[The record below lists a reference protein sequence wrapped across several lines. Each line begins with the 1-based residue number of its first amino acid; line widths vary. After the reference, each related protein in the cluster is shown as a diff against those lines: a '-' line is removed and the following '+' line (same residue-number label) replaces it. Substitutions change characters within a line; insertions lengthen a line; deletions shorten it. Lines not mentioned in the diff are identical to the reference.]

1 MAEKQLNAGDQMS
14 RKKEKYNKPLPISI
28 YWRLLKYVK
37 PYKWRL
43 TLGILAGLVAS
54 GSMFGG
60 IMVLPQLVK
69 GVNVVSPET
78 MEQNRRTAVKIIRK
92 LDEVPKQN
100 YEAREN
106 AVEAVLNEPSGRGVL
121 EHNIDKT
128 EKKLRKFLPA
138 SWDVHA
144 VYDRGTVV
152 LRMFG
157 KNVIGIPAET
167 RTGKMTWQFFA
178 LFAFFF
184 VVLWAIR
191 NLFIF
196 INHYYMRWVGIRV
209 VTDLRLA
216 AFRKLMDQ
224 SLSFFGRIDIGQMI
238 SRTTNDTTVMETAVA
253 NSIADATR
261 CPMEIATCVIAVCI
275 ASSRFNNWMLPLV
288 LMLGLP
294 LCMVPLVLIS
304 RRIRNIFR
312 RAFEQI
318 AVVVQRMH
326 EVLSGIVVVKAYH
339 AEERE
344 IANFGQV
351 NRKYFKTLV
360 KALKSQLFMQPLM
373 ETVAVTA
380 TLVFLVYSYSQEVT
394 LGELVQLLAPIFL
407 AYQPIKQLAKV
418 FSNVQ
423 RSMAAA
429 DRYFE
434 LLDMHTAL
442 KEKPDAF
449 ELASFND
456 RIQLDNVTFA
466 YGDRTILDGI
476 SLTIPKG
483 HMVAVVGSTGSG
495 KTTIANLIAR
505 FYDVNSGRVLIDGH
519 DVRDISIDSLRRQ
532 IGIVSQTPILFND
545 TIASNIA
552 YGVPD
557 APREAIIEAAK
568 LVNAHEFITD
578 GRHPEGYDTVVGE
591 KGFRLSGGE
600 QQRVTIARAVLR
612 NPSILILD
620 EATSA
625 LDTATERQ
633 VQEALSRAMKNRT
646 VFAIAHRLST
656 IKNADLIIVLDHGHI
671 IESGTH
677 EELLA
682 KGGKYRE
689 LYDTQFSKD
698 L

>member
-1 MAEKQLNAGDQMS
+1 MS
-14 RKKEKYNKPLPISI
+14 RKKEKYTKPLPISI

-43 TLGILAGLVAS
+43 TIGILAGLLAS

-121 EHNIDKT
+121 EHNVDKT
-128 EKKLRKFLPA
+128 EKKLQKFLPA
-138 SWDVHA
+138 SWNIHV
-144 VYDRGTVV
+144 VYDQGTVV
-152 LRMFG
+152 LQMFG

-216 AFRKLMDQ
+216 AFRTLMDQ

-275 ASSRFNNWMLPLV
+275 ASSRFNNWMLPLI

-339 AEERE
+339 AEARE
-344 IANFGQV
+344 IDKFGQV

-394 LGELVQLLAPIFL
+394 LGDLVQLLAPIFL

-442 KEKPDAF
+442 VEKPDAV

-456 RIQLDNVTFA
+456 RIQLENVTFA

-591 KGFRLSGGE
+591 KGFKLSGGE

-656 IKNADLIIVLDHGHI
+656 IKNANLIIVLDHGHI

-698 L
+698 I

>member
-1 MAEKQLNAGDQMS
+1 MS
-14 RKKEKYNKPLPISI
+14 RKKEKNQKPLSISI
-28 YWRLLKYVK
+28 YWRLLTYVK

-43 TLGILAGLVAS
+43 TIGILAGFLAS

-60 IMVLPQLVK
+60 IMMLPQLLK
-69 GVNVVSPET
+69 GVNAASSET
-78 MEQNRRTAVKIIRK
+78 VEQNRRTAVKIVSGLEQVRNPQ
-92 LDEVPKQN
+92 E
-100 YEAREN
+100 REK
-106 AVEAVLNEPSGRGVL
+106 AVEKILNEPSERGVL

-128 EKKLRKFLPA
+128 EKKLKKIFPA
-138 SWDVHA
+138 SWNIHVR
-144 VYDRGTVV
+144 YDQG
-152 LRMFG
+152 
-157 KNVIGIPAET
+157 NVILTVFGAAVFRLPAET
-167 RTGKMTWQFFA
+167 PAGKMTWQFFA

-184 VVLWAIR
+184 VLLWAAR

-216 AFRKLMDQ
+216 AFKTLMNQ
-224 SLSFFGRIDIGQMI
+224 SLCFFGRIDIGQMI

-261 CPMEIATCVIAVCI
+261 CPIEILTCVIAVFI
-275 ASSRFNNWMLPLV
+275 ASANFNNWMLPVIL
-288 LMLGLP
+288 LFGLP

-312 RAFEQI
+312 HAFEQI

-326 EVLSGIVVVKAYH
+326 EVLSGIIVVKAYH

-351 NRKYFKTLV
+351 NRKYFKTLI
-360 KALKSQLFMQPLM
+360 KALKQQLFMQPLM

-394 LGELVQLLAPIFL
+394 LTQLVQLLAPIFM

-434 LLDMHTAL
+434 LLDMNTSL
-442 KEKPDAF
+442 VEKPDAL
-449 ELASFND
+449 ELAEFKDS
-456 RIQLDNVTFA
+456 IQLENVTFA
-466 YGDRTILDGI
+466 YGERKILDQV

-505 FYDVNSGRVLIDGH
+505 FYDVNDGSVKIDGH

-532 IGIVSQTPILFND
+532 IGIVSQQPILFND
-545 TIASNIA
+545 TIANNIA

-557 APREAIIEAAK
+557 ASRDKIIEAAK

-578 GRHPEGYDTVVGE
+578 GRHPDGYDTVVGE

-600 QQRVTIARAVLR
+600 QQRVTIARAILR

-633 VQEALSRAMKNRT
+633 VQDALSKAMKNRT

-656 IKNADLIIVLDHGHI
+656 IKNANLIIVLEHGRI

-677 EELLA
+677 DELLA

-698 L
+698 V

>member
-1 MAEKQLNAGDQMS
+1 MS
-14 RKKEKYNKPLPISI
+14 RKKEKYTKPLPISI

-43 TLGILAGLVAS
+43 TIGILAGLLAS

-121 EHNIDKT
+121 EHNVDKT
-128 EKKLRKFLPA
+128 EKKLQKFLPA
-138 SWDVHA
+138 SWNIHVI
-144 VYDRGTVV
+144 YDQGTVV
-152 LRMFG
+152 LQMFG

-216 AFRKLMDQ
+216 AFRTLMDQ

-275 ASSRFNNWMLPLV
+275 ASSRFNNWMLPLI

-394 LGELVQLLAPIFL
+394 LGDLVQLLAPIFL

-442 KEKPDAF
+442 VEKPDAF

-456 RIQLDNVTFA
+456 RIQLENVTFA

-591 KGFRLSGGE
+591 KGFKLSGGE

-656 IKNADLIIVLDHGHI
+656 IKNANLIIVLDHGHI

-698 L
+698 I

>member
-1 MAEKQLNAGDQMS
+1 MS
-14 RKKEKYNKPLPISI
+14 RKEKNQKPLSLSV

-43 TLGILAGLVAS
+43 TIGILAGVVAS

-60 IMVLPQLVK
+60 IMMMPQLIK
-69 GVNVVSPET
+69 GVNAVSPET
-78 MEQNRRTAVKIIRK
+78 VEQNRQIAAKIVQKLETVRSNQFQERETAV
-92 LDEVPKQN
+92 ES
-100 YEAREN
+100 
-106 AVEAVLNEPSGRGVL
+106 VLNEPAERGVL
-121 EHNIDKT
+121 EHNIEKT
-128 EKKLRKFLPA
+128 EKKLQRYLPE
-138 SWDVHA
+138 SWKVH
-144 VYDRGTVV
+144 VLYEKGRVV
-152 LRMFG
+152 LQMFG
-157 KNVIGIPAET
+157 WTVFRIPAET
-167 RTGKMTWQFFA
+167 QTGKMTWQFFA

-184 VVLWAIR
+184 VLLWAIR

-209 VTDLRLA
+209 VTDLRQA
-216 AFRKLMDQ
+216 AFKTLMNQ
-224 SLSFFGRIDIGQMI
+224 SLRFFGKIDIGQMI

-261 CPMEIATCVIAVCI
+261 CPLEIATCVIAVLI
-275 ASSRFNNWMLPLV
+275 ASAKFNNWMLPLI
-288 LMLGLP
+288 LLLGLP
-294 LCMVPLVLIS
+294 LCMVPLILIS
-304 RRIRNIFR
+304 RKIRNIFR
-312 RAFEQI
+312 NAFEQI

-344 IANFGQV
+344 IVNFGLV

-360 KALKSQLFMQPLM
+360 RALKQQLFMQPLM

-394 LGELVQLLAPIFL
+394 LSELVQLLAPIFL
-407 AYQPIKQLAKV
+407 AYQPIKALAKV

-434 LLDMHTAL
+434 LLDVNTAL
-442 KEKPDAF
+442 AEEPGAF
-449 ELASFND
+449 ELTEFKD
-456 RIQLDNVTFA
+456 RIQLDHVTFA
-466 YGDRTILDGI
+466 YGAQKILDQVD
-476 SLTIPKG
+476 LVIPKG
-483 HMVAVVGSTGSG
+483 HMVAVVGATGSG

-505 FYDVNSGRVLIDGH
+505 FYDVNQGRVLIDGH
-519 DVRDISIDSLRRQ
+519 DVRDISIDSLRHQ
-532 IGIVSQTPILFND
+532 IGIVSQQPILFND
-545 TIASNIA
+545 TIANNIA
-552 YGVPD
+552 YGVPG
-557 APREAIIEAAK
+557 ASREQIIEAAK
-568 LVNAHEFITD
+568 LANAHDFITS

-600 QQRVTIARAVLR
+600 QQRVTIARAILR
-612 NPSILILD
+612 NPAILILD

-625 LDTATERQ
+625 LDTATERL
-633 VQEALSRAMKNRT
+633 VQDALSKAMKNRT

-656 IKNADLIIVLDHGHI
+656 IKNANRIIVLEHGRI

-677 EELLA
+677 EELLRQ
-682 KGGKYRE
+682 GGKYRE
-689 LYDTQFSKD
+689 LYDTQFSKEMS
-698 L
+698 

>member
-1 MAEKQLNAGDQMS
+1 MS
-14 RKKEKYNKPLPISI
+14 HRKKQKDKKPLPMSI
-28 YWRLLKYVK
+28 YWRLLTYVK
-37 PYKWRL
+37 PYKWQL
-43 TLGILAGLVAS
+43 TIGILAGVVAS

-60 IMVLPQLVK
+60 IMMLPGLLK
-69 GVNVVSPET
+69 GANVAAPET
-78 MEQNRRTAVKIIRK
+78 VEQNRQTAVRIVAG
-92 LDEVPKQN
+92 LDKVKTGPK
-100 YEAREN
+100 ERERT
-106 AVEAVLNEPSGRGVL
+106 VENILNEPSERGML

-128 EKKLRKFLPA
+128 EKKLKKFFPA
-138 SWDVHA
+138 SWNIHVL
-144 VYDRGTVV
+144 YDRGDVI
-152 LRMFG
+152 LNMFG
-157 KNVIGIPAET
+157 SRIFRIPAET
-167 RTGKMTWQFFA
+167 PAGKMTWQFFA

-184 VVLWAIR
+184 VLLWAIR

-196 INHYYMRWVGIRV
+196 INHYYMRGVGIRV
-209 VTDLRLA
+209 VTDLRQA
-216 AFRKLMDQ
+216 AFKSLMNQ
-224 SLSFFGRIDIGQMI
+224 SLCFFGRIDIGQMI

-261 CPMEIATCVIAVCI
+261 CPLEILTCVIAVFM
-275 ASSRFNNWMLPLV
+275 ASAKFNNWMLPVIL
-288 LMLGLP
+288 LLGLP

-351 NRKYFKTLV
+351 NRKYFKTLI
-360 KALKSQLFMQPLM
+360 KALKQQLFMQPLM
-373 ETVAVTA
+373 ETVAVAA
-380 TLVFLVYSYSQEVT
+380 TLVFLVYSYSQEVSLT
-394 LGELVQLLAPIFL
+394 QLVQLLAPIFL

-434 LLDMHTAL
+434 LLDVNTAL
-442 KEKPDAF
+442 IEKPDAV
-449 ELASFND
+449 ELGDFKDS
-456 RIQLDNVTFA
+456 IQLDNVTFA
-466 YGDRTILDGI
+466 YGERKILDQVN
-476 SLTIPKG
+476 LTIPKG
-483 HMVAVVGSTGSG
+483 HMVAVVGATGSG

-505 FYDVNSGRVLIDGH
+505 FYDVNDGSVKIDGH
-519 DVRDISIDSLRRQ
+519 DVRDISIESLRRQ
-532 IGIVSQTPILFND
+532 IGIVSQQPILFND
-545 TIASNIA
+545 TIANNIA

-557 APREAIIEAAK
+557 ASREQIIEAAK

-600 QQRVTIARAVLR
+600 QQRVTIARAILR

-625 LDTATERQ
+625 LDTATERL
-633 VQEALSRAMKNRT
+633 VQDALSKAMKNRT

-656 IKNADLIIVLDHGHI
+656 IKNANLIIVLEHGRI

-677 EELLA
+677 DELLA

-698 L
+698 A

>member
-1 MAEKQLNAGDQMS
+1 MS
-14 RKKEKYNKPLPISI
+14 RKKEKYTKPLPISI
-28 YWRLLKYVK
+28 YWRLLNYVK

-43 TLGILAGLVAS
+43 TIGILAGLVAS

-128 EKKLRKFLPA
+128 EKKLQKFLPA
-138 SWDVHA
+138 SWNIHV
-144 VYDRGTVV
+144 VYDQGTVV
-152 LRMFG
+152 LQMFG

-216 AFRKLMDQ
+216 AFRTLMDQ

-261 CPMEIATCVIAVCI
+261 CPMEIATCVIAICI
-275 ASSRFNNWMLPLV
+275 ASSRFNNWMLPLI

-294 LCMVPLVLIS
+294 LCLVPLVLIS

-339 AEERE
+339 AEDRE
-344 IANFGQV
+344 IEKFGQV

-394 LGELVQLLAPIFL
+394 LGDLVQLLAPIFL

-442 KEKPDAF
+442 VEKPDAY

-456 RIQLDNVTFA
+456 RIQLENVTFA

-519 DVRDISIDSLRRQ
+519 DVRDISVDSLRRQ

-591 KGFRLSGGE
+591 KGFKLSGGE

-656 IKNADLIIVLDHGHI
+656 IKNANLIIVLDHGHI

-698 L
+698 I

>member
-1 MAEKQLNAGDQMS
+1 
-14 RKKEKYNKPLPISI
+14 
-28 YWRLLKYVK
+28 
-37 PYKWRL
+37 
-43 TLGILAGLVAS
+43 
-54 GSMFGG
+54 
-60 IMVLPQLVK
+60 
-69 GVNVVSPET
+69 
-78 MEQNRRTAVKIIRK
+78 
-92 LDEVPKQN
+92 
-100 YEAREN
+100 
-106 AVEAVLNEPSGRGVL
+106 
-121 EHNIDKT
+121 
-128 EKKLRKFLPA
+128 
-138 SWDVHA
+138 
-144 VYDRGTVV
+144 
-152 LRMFG
+152 
-157 KNVIGIPAET
+157 
-167 RTGKMTWQFFA
+167 
-178 LFAFFF
+178 
-184 VVLWAIR
+184 
-191 NLFIF
+191 
-196 INHYYMRWVGIRV
+196 
-209 VTDLRLA
+209 
-216 AFRKLMDQ
+216 
-224 SLSFFGRIDIGQMI
+224 
-238 SRTTNDTTVMETAVA
+238 
-253 NSIADATR
+253 
-261 CPMEIATCVIAVCI
+261 
-275 ASSRFNNWMLPLV
+275 
-288 LMLGLP
+288 
-294 LCMVPLVLIS
+294 
-304 RRIRNIFR
+304 
-312 RAFEQI
+312 
-318 AVVVQRMH
+318 
-326 EVLSGIVVVKAYH
+326 
-339 AEERE
+339 RE

-394 LGELVQLLAPIFL
+394 LGDLVQLLAPIFL

-442 KEKPDAF
+442 VEKPDAY

-456 RIQLDNVTFA
+456 RIQLENVTFA

-591 KGFRLSGGE
+591 KGFKLSGGE

-625 LDTATERQ
+625 LDTATERL

-656 IKNADLIIVLDHGHI
+656 IKNANLIIVLDHGHI

-698 L
+698 I

>member
-1 MAEKQLNAGDQMS
+1 MS
-14 RKKEKYNKPLPISI
+14 RKHEKIKKKLPMSI

-43 TLGILAGLVAS
+43 AIGILAGLVAS

-60 IMVLPQLVK
+60 IMVIPQLVK
-69 GVNVVSPET
+69 GVNVASPET
-78 MEQNRRTAVKIIRK
+78 VEQNRQTAAEIVKT
-92 LDEVPKQN
+92 LDAVPAGN
-100 YEAREN
+100 HESREK
-106 AVEAVLNEPSGRGVL
+106 AVETVLNRPAQQGVL
-121 EHNIDKT
+121 EHNVEKT
-128 EKKLRKFLPA
+128 EKKLRKIFPA
-138 SWDVHA
+138 SWKIHVR
-144 VYDRGTVV
+144 YDEGRVV
-152 LRMFG
+152 LEVFG
-157 KNVIGIPAET
+157 RTVFRIPAET

-178 LFAFFF
+178 LFALIF
-184 VVLWAIR
+184 VLLWAIR

-209 VTDLRLA
+209 VTDLRMA
-216 AFRKLMDQ
+216 AFKNLMDQ

-261 CPMEIATCVIAVCI
+261 CPMEIITCVVAVFL
-275 ASSRFNNWMLPLV
+275 ASAKFNNWMLPLI
-288 LMLGLP
+288 LLFGLP

-312 RAFEQI
+312 HAFEQI

-326 EVLSGIVVVKAYH
+326 EVLSGITVVKAYH
-339 AEERE
+339 AEELE
-344 IANFGQV
+344 TASFALV

-360 KALKSQLFMQPLM
+360 KALKNQLFMQPLM

-394 LGELVQLLAPIFL
+394 LAELVQLLAPIFL

-434 LLDMHTAL
+434 LLDMHTSL
-442 KEKPDAF
+442 VERENTVDLNGF
-449 ELASFND
+449 TDSIRLE
-456 RIQLDNVTFA
+456 NVSFA
-466 YGDRTILDGI
+466 YGERKILDGI
-476 SLTIPKG
+476 DLTIPKG
-483 HMVAVVGSTGSG
+483 HMVAVVGATGSG
-495 KTTIANLIAR
+495 KTTIAHLIAR
-505 FYDVNSGRVLIDGH
+505 FYDVNEGRVLIDGH
-519 DVRDISIDSLRRQ
+519 DVRDISVDSLRKQ
-532 IGIVSQTPILFND
+532 IGIVSQQPILFND
-545 TIASNIA
+545 TIANNIA
-552 YGVPD
+552 YGMPS
-557 APREAIIEAAK
+557 ASREQIVEAAK

-600 QQRVTIARAVLR
+600 QQRVTIARAILR
-612 NPSILILD
+612 NPAILILD

-633 VQEALSRAMKNRT
+633 VQDALAKAMKNRT

-656 IKNADLIIVLDHGHI
+656 IKNANLIIVLDHGRI

-677 EELLA
+677 TELLA

-698 L
+698 VD

>member
-1 MAEKQLNAGDQMS
+1 MS
-14 RKKEKYNKPLPISI
+14 HRKKQKDKKPLPMSI
-28 YWRLLKYVK
+28 YWRLLTYVK
-37 PYKWRL
+37 PYKWQL
-43 TLGILAGLVAS
+43 TIGILAGVVAS

-60 IMVLPQLVK
+60 IMMLPGLLK
-69 GVNVVSPET
+69 GANVAAPET
-78 MEQNRRTAVKIIRK
+78 VEQNRQTAVRIVAG
-92 LDEVPKQN
+92 LDKVKTGPK
-100 YEAREN
+100 ERERT
-106 AVEAVLNEPSGRGVL
+106 VENILNEPSERGML

-128 EKKLRKFLPA
+128 EKKLKKFFPA
-138 SWDVHA
+138 SWNIHVL
-144 VYDRGTVV
+144 YDRGDVI
-152 LRMFG
+152 LNMFG
-157 KNVIGIPAET
+157 SRIFRIPAET
-167 RTGKMTWQFFA
+167 PAGKMTWQFFA

-184 VVLWAIR
+184 VLLWAIR

-209 VTDLRLA
+209 VTDLRQA
-216 AFRKLMDQ
+216 AFKSLMNQ
-224 SLSFFGRIDIGQMI
+224 SLCFFGRIDIGQMI

-261 CPMEIATCVIAVCI
+261 CPLEILTCVIAVFM
-275 ASSRFNNWMLPLV
+275 ASAKFNNWMLPVIL
-288 LMLGLP
+288 LLGLP

-351 NRKYFKTLV
+351 NRKYFKTLI
-360 KALKSQLFMQPLM
+360 KALKQQLFMQPLM
-373 ETVAVTA
+373 ETVAVAA
-380 TLVFLVYSYSQEVT
+380 TLVFLVYSYSQEVSLT
-394 LGELVQLLAPIFL
+394 QLVQLLAPIFL

-434 LLDMHTAL
+434 LLDVNTAL
-442 KEKPDAF
+442 IEKPDAV
-449 ELASFND
+449 ELGDFKDS
-456 RIQLDNVTFA
+456 IQLDNVTFA
-466 YGDRTILDGI
+466 YGERKILDQVN
-476 SLTIPKG
+476 LTIPKG
-483 HMVAVVGSTGSG
+483 HMVAVVGATGSG

-505 FYDVNSGRVLIDGH
+505 FYDVNDGSVKIDGH
-519 DVRDISIDSLRRQ
+519 DVRDISIESLRRQ
-532 IGIVSQTPILFND
+532 IGIVSQQPILFND
-545 TIASNIA
+545 TIANNIA

-557 APREAIIEAAK
+557 ASREQIIEAAK

-600 QQRVTIARAVLR
+600 QQRVTIARAILR

-625 LDTATERQ
+625 LDTATERL
-633 VQEALSRAMKNRT
+633 VQDALSKAMKNRT

-656 IKNADLIIVLDHGHI
+656 IKNANLIIVLEHGRI

-677 EELLA
+677 DELLA

-698 L
+698 A

>member
-1 MAEKQLNAGDQMS
+1 MS
-14 RKKEKYNKPLPISI
+14 RKKEKYTKPLPISI

-43 TLGILAGLVAS
+43 MIGILAGLVAS

-128 EKKLRKFLPA
+128 EKKLQKFLPA
-138 SWDVHA
+138 SWNIHV
-144 VYDRGTVV
+144 VYDQGTV
-152 LRMFG
+152 LLQMFG
-157 KNVIGIPAET
+157 KNVIGIPSET

-216 AFRKLMDQ
+216 AFRTLMDQ

-261 CPMEIATCVIAVCI
+261 CPIEILTCVIAVFI
-275 ASSRFNNWMLPLV
+275 ASANFNNWMLPVIL
-288 LMLGLP
+288 LFGLP

-312 RAFEQI
+312 HAFEQI

-326 EVLSGIVVVKAYH
+326 EVLSGIIVVKAYH

-351 NRKYFKTLV
+351 NRKYFKTLI
-360 KALKSQLFMQPLM
+360 KALKQQLFMQPLM

-394 LGELVQLLAPIFL
+394 LTQLVQLLAPIFL

-434 LLDMHTAL
+434 LLDMNTAL
-442 KEKPDAF
+442 VEKPDAL
-449 ELASFND
+449 ELADFKD
-456 RIQLDNVTFA
+456 TIQLDNVTFA
-466 YGDRTILDGI
+466 YGNRKILDQVN
-476 SLTIPKG
+476 LTIPKG

-505 FYDVNSGRVLIDGH
+505 FYDVNDGSVKIDGH

-532 IGIVSQTPILFND
+532 IGIVSQQPILFND
-545 TIASNIA
+545 TIANNIA

-557 APREAIIEAAK
+557 ASRDDIIEAAK

-600 QQRVTIARAVLR
+600 QQRVTIARAILR

-633 VQEALSRAMKNRT
+633 VQDALSKAMKNRT

-656 IKNADLIIVLDHGHI
+656 IKNANLIIVLEHGRI

-677 EELLA
+677 NELLA

-698 L
+698 V

>member
-1 MAEKQLNAGDQMS
+1 MS
-14 RKKEKYNKPLPISI
+14 RKKEKYTKPLPLSI

-43 TLGILAGLVAS
+43 TIGILAGLIAS

-78 MEQNRRTAVKIIRK
+78 MEQNRQTAARIIRK
-92 LDEVPKQN
+92 LDEAPKQD

-106 AVEAVLNEPSGRGVL
+106 AVEAVLNEPSQRGVL

-128 EKKLRKFLPA
+128 EKKLKKFFPA
-138 SWDVHA
+138 SWNIHV
-144 VYDRGTVV
+144 VYDQGTVV
-152 LRMFG
+152 LQMFG
-157 KNVIGIPAET
+157 SNVLGIPAET

-216 AFRKLMDQ
+216 AFRTLMDQ

-275 ASSRFNNWMLPLV
+275 ASSRFNNWMLPLI

-312 RAFEQI
+312 HAFEQI

-339 AEERE
+339 AEVRE
-344 IANFGQV
+344 IDKFGQV

-360 KALKSQLFMQPLM
+360 KALKNQLFMQPLM

-394 LGELVQLLAPIFL
+394 LAELVQLLAPIFL

-434 LLDMHTAL
+434 LLDMHSAL
-442 KEKPDAF
+442 VEKPDAV
-449 ELASFND
+449 ELTSFND
-456 RIQLDNVTFA
+456 RIQLEKVTFA

-476 SLTIPKG
+476 DLTIPKG

-519 DVRDISIDSLRRQ
+519 DVRDITIDSLRKQ

-545 TIASNIA
+545 TIAHNIA

-557 APREAIIEAAK
+557 APRCAPRG
-568 LVNAHEFITD
+568 D
-578 GRHPEGYDTVVGE
+578 
-591 KGFRLSGGE
+591 
-600 QQRVTIARAVLR
+600 
-612 NPSILILD
+612 
-620 EATSA
+620 
-625 LDTATERQ
+625 
-633 VQEALSRAMKNRT
+633 
-646 VFAIAHRLST
+646 HRSSQT
-656 IKNADLIIVLDHGHI
+656 GQCA
-671 IESGTH
+671 
-677 EELLA
+677 
-682 KGGKYRE
+682 
-689 LYDTQFSKD
+689 
-698 L
+698 

>member
-1 MAEKQLNAGDQMS
+1 M
-14 RKKEKYNKPLPISI
+14 SI

-43 TLGILAGLVAS
+43 AIGILAGLVAS

-60 IMVLPQLVK
+60 IMVIPQLVK
-69 GVNVVSPET
+69 GVNAVSPET
-78 MEQNRRTAVKIIRK
+78 VEQNRQTAAEIVKS
-92 LDEVPKQN
+92 LDAVPAGN
-100 YEAREN
+100 HESREK
-106 AVEAVLNEPSGRGVL
+106 AVETVLNRPAEQGVL
-121 EHNIDKT
+121 EHNVEKT
-128 EKKLRKFLPA
+128 EKKLRKIVPA
-138 SWDVHA
+138 SWKIHVR
-144 VYDRGTVV
+144 YDEGRVV
-152 LRMFG
+152 LEVFG
-157 KNVIGIPAET
+157 RTVFRIPAET

-178 LFAFFF
+178 LFALIF
-184 VVLWAIR
+184 VLLWAIR

-209 VTDLRLA
+209 VTDLRMA
-216 AFRKLMDQ
+216 AFKNLMDQ

-261 CPMEIATCVIAVCI
+261 CPMEIITCVVAVFL
-275 ASSRFNNWMLPLV
+275 ASAKFNNWLLPLI
-288 LMLGLP
+288 LLFGLP

-312 RAFEQI
+312 HAFEQI

-326 EVLSGIVVVKAYH
+326 EVLSGITVVKAYH
-339 AEERE
+339 AEKLET
-344 IANFGQV
+344 ANFAQV

-360 KALKSQLFMQPLM
+360 KALKNQLFMQPLM

-394 LGELVQLLAPIFL
+394 LAELVQLLAPIFL

-434 LLDMHTAL
+434 LLDMHTSL
-442 KEKPDAF
+442 VERENTVDLNGF
-449 ELASFND
+449 TDSIRLE
-456 RIQLDNVTFA
+456 NVSFA
-466 YGDRTILDGI
+466 YGERKILDGI
-476 SLTIPKG
+476 DLTIPKG
-483 HMVAVVGSTGSG
+483 HMVAVVGATGSG
-495 KTTIANLIAR
+495 KTTIAHLIAR
-505 FYDVNSGRVLIDGH
+505 FYDVDEGRVLIDGH
-519 DVRDISIDSLRRQ
+519 DVRDISVDSLRRQ
-532 IGIVSQTPILFND
+532 IGIVSQQPILFND
-545 TIASNIA
+545 TIANNIA
-552 YGVPD
+552 YGMPS
-557 APREAIIEAAK
+557 ASREQIVEAAK

-600 QQRVTIARAVLR
+600 QQRVTIARAILR

-633 VQEALSRAMKNRT
+633 VQDALAKAMKNRT

-656 IKNADLIIVLDHGHI
+656 IKNANLIIVLDHGRI

-677 EELLA
+677 SELLA

-698 L
+698 AD

>member
-1 MAEKQLNAGDQMS
+1 MS
-14 RKKEKYNKPLPISI
+14 RKKEKYTKPLPISI
-28 YWRLLKYVK
+28 YWRLLNYVK

-43 TLGILAGLVAS
+43 TIGILAGLVAS

-128 EKKLRKFLPA
+128 EKKLQKFLPA
-138 SWDVHA
+138 SWNIHV
-144 VYDRGTVV
+144 VYDQGTV
-152 LRMFG
+152 LLQMFG
-157 KNVIGIPAET
+157 KNVIGIPSET

-216 AFRKLMDQ
+216 AFRTLMDQ

-275 ASSRFNNWMLPLV
+275 ASSRFNNWMLPLI

-344 IANFGQV
+344 IEKFGQV

-394 LGELVQLLAPIFL
+394 LGDLVQLLAPIFL

-434 LLDMHTAL
+434 LLDMHTSL
-442 KEKPDAF
+442 VEKPDAF
-449 ELASFND
+449 ELSAFND
-456 RIQLDNVTFA
+456 RIQLENVTFA

-519 DVRDISIDSLRRQ
+519 DVRDISVDSLRRQ

-545 TIASNIA
+545 TIANNIA

-591 KGFRLSGGE
+591 KGFKLSGGE

-633 VQEALSRAMKNRT
+633 VQEALARAMKNRT

-656 IKNADLIIVLDHGHI
+656 IKNANLIIVLDHGHI

-698 L
+698 I

>member
-1 MAEKQLNAGDQMS
+1 MS
-14 RKKEKYNKPLPISI
+14 RKKEKYTKPLPISI

-43 TLGILAGLVAS
+43 MIGILAGLVAS

-128 EKKLRKFLPA
+128 EKKLQKFLPA
-138 SWDVHA
+138 SWNIHV
-144 VYDRGTVV
+144 VYDQGTVV
-152 LRMFG
+152 LQMFG

-216 AFRKLMDQ
+216 AFRTLMDQ

-275 ASSRFNNWMLPLV
+275 ASSRFNNWMLPLI

-339 AEERE
+339 AEDRE
-344 IANFGQV
+344 IEKFGQV

-394 LGELVQLLAPIFL
+394 LGDLVQLLAPIFL

-434 LLDMHTAL
+434 LLDMHTSL
-442 KEKPDAF
+442 VEKPDAF
-449 ELASFND
+449 ELSAFND
-456 RIQLDNVTFA
+456 RIQLENVTFS

-519 DVRDISIDSLRRQ
+519 DVRDISVDSLRRQ

-545 TIASNIA
+545 TIANNIA

-591 KGFRLSGGE
+591 KGFKLSGGE

-633 VQEALSRAMKNRT
+633 VQEALARAMKNRT

-656 IKNADLIIVLDHGHI
+656 IKNANLIIVLDHGHI

-698 L
+698 I

>member
-1 MAEKQLNAGDQMS
+1 MS
-14 RKKEKYNKPLPISI
+14 RKEKNQKPLSLSV

-43 TLGILAGLVAS
+43 TIGILAGVVAS

-60 IMVLPQLVK
+60 IMMLPQLIK
-69 GVNVVSPET
+69 GVNAASPET
-78 MEQNRRTAVKIIRK
+78 VEQNHQIAAKIVQKLETVRSNQFQERETAV
-92 LDEVPKQN
+92 ES
-100 YEAREN
+100 
-106 AVEAVLNEPSGRGVL
+106 VLNEPAERGVL
-121 EHNIDKT
+121 EHNIEKT
-128 EKKLRKFLPA
+128 EKKLQRYLPE
-138 SWDVHA
+138 SWKVH
-144 VYDRGTVV
+144 VLYEKGLVV
-152 LRMFG
+152 LQMFG
-157 KNVIGIPAET
+157 WTVFRIPAET
-167 RTGKMTWQFFA
+167 QAGKMTWQFFA

-184 VVLWAIR
+184 VLLWAIR

-209 VTDLRLA
+209 VTDLRQA
-216 AFRKLMDQ
+216 AFKTLMNQ
-224 SLSFFGRIDIGQMI
+224 SLRFFGKIDIGQMI

-261 CPMEIATCVIAVCI
+261 CPLEIATCVIAVFI
-275 ASSRFNNWMLPLV
+275 ASAKFNNWMLPLI
-288 LMLGLP
+288 LLLGLP

-304 RRIRNIFR
+304 RKIRNIFR
-312 RAFEQI
+312 HAFEQI

-344 IANFGQV
+344 IVNFGLV

-360 KALKSQLFMQPLM
+360 RALKQQLFMQPLM

-394 LGELVQLLAPIFL
+394 LSELVQLLAPIFL
-407 AYQPIKQLAKV
+407 AYQPIKALAKV

-434 LLDMHTAL
+434 LLDVNTAL
-442 KEKPDAF
+442 AEKPGSF
-449 ELASFND
+449 ELTEFKD
-456 RIQLDNVTFA
+456 RIQLDHVTFA
-466 YGDRTILDGI
+466 YGAQKILDQVN
-476 SLTIPKG
+476 LVIPKG
-483 HMVAVVGSTGSG
+483 HMVAVVGATGSG

-505 FYDVNSGRVLIDGH
+505 FYDVNQGRVLIDGH
-519 DVRDISIDSLRRQ
+519 DVRDISIDSLRHQ
-532 IGIVSQTPILFND
+532 IGIVSQQPILFND
-545 TIASNIA
+545 TIANNIA

-557 APREAIIEAAK
+557 ASREQIIEAAK
-568 LVNAHEFITD
+568 LANAHDFITS

-600 QQRVTIARAVLR
+600 QQRVTIARAILR
-612 NPSILILD
+612 NPAILILD

-625 LDTATERQ
+625 LDTATERL
-633 VQEALSRAMKNRT
+633 VQDALSKAMKNRT

-656 IKNADLIIVLDHGHI
+656 IKNANCIIVLEHGRI

-677 EELLA
+677 EELLRQ
-682 KGGKYRE
+682 GGKYRE
-689 LYDTQFSKD
+689 LYDTQFSKEMS
-698 L
+698 